1 MNPFTP
7 ARFLLKNK
15 KINDPDLSSGKPMY
29 IFYTGKRIFQIES
42 GIMHQNFL
50 KSFGKTPAALL
61 FLSGPGTNAE
71 KLLRDAAASPDA
83 PWRPLALVT
92 DRPETSRARELA
104 SEFHLPLI
112 EHDIFAYY
120 RKNGRPRVSLA
131 TEEDLRIREQWTAEL
146 REKLR
151 NYPADFGILAGFLT
165 LCNITDDLLC
175 LNVHPGDLTVRENGK
190 RIYAGLHRGPTE
202 RAILRGEK
210 SIRSSVIL
218 AGKVGMKGA
227 GMDEGPVLGISD
239 PVELDLQGMSL
250 AFLKETAA
258 GRAGKAPA
266 EYADDPLARLA
277 LHNVDRLKAAG
288 DWKLFP
294 RVVRDFA
301 KGLFRMEDG
310 VLCYCGEPVSTVWYP
325 DGAAPKPLPPEA

>member
-1 MNPFTP
+1 M
-7 ARFLLKNK
+7 R
-15 KINDPDLSSGKPMY
+15 
-29 IFYTGKRIFQIES
+29 
-42 GIMHQNFL
+42 QNFL
-50 KSFGKTPAALL
+50 KSFGKTPSAIL
-61 FLSGPGTNAE
+61 FLSGSGTNAE
-71 KLLRDAAASPDA
+71 KLLQDAAASPDA

-104 SEFHLPLI
+104 SQFHLPLI

-131 TEEDLRIREQWTAEL
+131 TAEDLRLREAWTAEL

-151 NYPADFGILAGFLT
+151 PFPADFGILAGFMT
-165 LCNITDDLLC
+165 LCNITDDLTC

-190 RIYAGLHRGPTE
+190 RIYAGLHRGPAE

-210 SIRSSVIL
+210 CIRSSVIL
-218 AGKVGMKGA
+218 AGKIGIKGA

-239 PVELDLQGMSL
+239 PVALDLQGMSL
-250 AFLKETAA
+250 DFLKETAA
-258 GRAGKAPA
+258 GRAGKSPA

-277 LHNVDRLKAAG
+277 NFNVDRLKEAG

-301 KGLFRMEDG
+301 QGYFHLEDG
-310 VLCYCGEPVSTVWYP
+310 VLCYRGEPVSSVWYP
-325 DGAAPKPLPPEA
+325 DGAAPRPIPPEA